1 MERRSGEKPTSD
13 IRPEEATH
21 QGSSPVFTLAVSPH
35 GQLHLVPAGP
45 HEAAPTPS
53 VARRLEK
60 AFSQNAAQ
68 GLLYLGSAEVSTPL
82 PPAWAFWRD
91 FARSFVH
98 RLCANPDLEALRER
112 VQIAPPSEE
121 LEWLLAMLPPL
132 LGAEYVNLEMLLERW
147 GDLARTF
154 QTEIAAFDGTVQDW
168 LQRRHPTWN
177 MVGRV
182 CFHLAE
188 NKNNPDAPFAFL
200 ATYTGRLTQ
209 QAKVQHLPLNRA
221 LKEYSSAADRNNLL
235 KLLLPVQKA
244 AEQSAWLKARVDNGD
259 IYYPLALTPTDAYHL
274 LQDVPLF
281 EASGV
286 VMRLPDWWNP
296 RRPSRPEVRVTV
308 GSQAASGVG
317 LGALLDFQVKL
328 TLDGQ
333 ELTLEEWQQLM
344 ASTGSLV
351 PLKGRWIEVD
361 RERLQEVLEHW
372 RSVQRH
378 AGSDG
383 LTFLEGMRLLAG
395 APVEGHGSAI
405 PAETSTGWSRV
416 VAGPWM
422 EQILAD
428 LRDPERLGAADPGEA
443 LHGDLGRV
451 RKADVVMLLSN
462 SGRSDEITR
471 LMGPLKAIGAC
482 VIAITG
488 DGKSPLAKHAD
499 VVLDMGPVVEACP
512 LGLAPTCSSTAM
524 LVLGDALAMTVSEAR
539 SLSKED
545 FARFHP
551 GGKLGRQLMK
561 VGEVMRQ
568 AEENPIVEDGA
579 TLREAVRV
587 MTETPGRPGATHV
600 VDGDGRLVGLL
611 TDGDLRRYL
620 LSHPRHPDLGVEVSK
635 LMARNPKTVRAE
647 NLVEEALRVLAEYRV
662 DQVPV
667 VDGDMRPVGLLDVQ
681 DLLAVRRV

>member
-1 MERRSGEKPTSD
+1 M
-13 IRPEEATH
+13 
-21 QGSSPVFTLAVSPH
+21 
-35 GQLHLVPAGP
+35 
-45 HEAAPTPS
+45 
-53 VARRLEK
+53 
-60 AFSQNAAQ
+60 
-68 GLLYLGSAEVSTPL
+68 
-82 PPAWAFWRD
+82 
-91 FARSFVH
+91 
-98 RLCANPDLEALRER
+98 
-112 VQIAPPSEE
+112 
-121 LEWLLAMLPPL
+121 
-132 LGAEYVNLEMLLERW
+132 
-147 GDLARTF
+147 
-154 QTEIAAFDGTVQDW
+154 
-168 LQRRHPTWN
+168 
-177 MVGRV
+177 
-182 CFHLAE
+182 
-188 NKNNPDAPFAFL
+188 
-200 ATYTGRLTQ
+200 
-209 QAKVQHLPLNRA
+209 
-221 LKEYSSAADRNNLL
+221 
-235 KLLLPVQKA
+235 
-244 AEQSAWLKARVDNGD
+244 
-259 IYYPLALTPTDAYHL
+259 
-274 LQDVPLF
+274 
-281 EASGV
+281 
-286 VMRLPDWWNP
+286 
-296 RRPSRPEVRVTV
+296 PSRPPRKRSAAQLKQFGLHVIRTEAETIARLEARIGPEFVAAVNRLLRCKGHVIV
-308 GSQAASGVG
+308 GGVG
-317 LGALLDFQVKL
+317 KPGFVAQKISATFASI
-328 TLDGQ
+328 G
-333 ELTLEEWQQLM
+333 M
-344 ASTGSLV
+344 ASFYL
-351 PLKGRWIEVD
+351 
-361 RERLQEVLEHW
+361 H
-372 RSVQRH
+372 
-378 AGSDG
+378 
-383 LTFLEGMRLLAG
+383 
-395 APVEGHGSAI
+395 
-405 PAETSTGWSRV
+405 
-416 VAGPWM
+416 
-422 EQILAD
+422 
-428 LRDPERLGAADPGEA
+428 PGEA